1 MVLKKIFNHRIARFL
16 IVGFSNAMLHF
27 AVLNTAFYAFD
38 YSKIGSSIIATVCAV
53 TYSFF
58 LNRSFVFKNKD
69 GQYLLLREAALF
81 ALVTLTGML
90 IIHNLTYAGFI
101 AMIAGREQGLIN
113 LTKLTTGILLTKDFV
128 DINLGTVVGAA
139 VAMVWNYNGYRL
151 LVFRR
156 NKTENNDVENN

>member
-1 MVLKKIFNHRIARFL
+1 
-16 IVGFSNAMLHF
+16 
-27 AVLNTAFYAFD
+27 
-38 YSKIGSSIIATVCAV
+38 
-53 TYSFF
+53 
-58 LNRSFVFKNKD
+58 
-69 GQYLLLREAALF
+69 
-81 ALVTLTGML
+81 ML